1 MKILCDSGIVEGRK
15 EGKWTHYKISAV
27 IYVLVGLVIAIAGGT
42 LIEKLHLDNQVEEYI
57 KNCKMLDIPQE
68 ELHFKD
74 RMKYTWEQVL
84 GTAKKVFPYVL
95 VGVGIGTIIHNWIPE
110 DIIVKILGSGN
121 PLGAVIAAIA
131 GVPMY
136 AGYRCKRKSCF
147 NG

>member
-15 EGKWTHYKISAV
+15 EGKWTHYKILAV

-74 RMKYTWEQVL
+74 RMKYAWDRFWEPQRKCFRMFWSAWVL
-84 GTAKKVFPYVL
+84 AQLFI
-95 VGVGIGTIIHNWIPE
+95 IGFR
-110 DIIVKILGSGN
+110 KILLLKYS
-121 PLGAVIAAIA
+121 AAEIL
-131 GVPMY
+131 
-136 AGYRCKRKSCF
+136 
-147 NG
+147 